1 MLDVRALELEEAY
14 YLPERSIVLQLIM
27 MIDSTWLCLFKADFS
42 NKQSIKGNLRVKI
55 GIKDIDEFVEDKAE
69 PKKLTIKTKV
79 SDQLIIASL
88 IFDNPLRAAESR
100 EFLQFNKEQH
110 PLKESER
117 VEVFLQ
123 SQINF

>member
-1 MLDVRALELEEAY
+1 
-14 YLPERSIVLQLIM
+14 M
-27 MIDSTWLCLFKADFS
+27 MIDDTWLCLFKADFS

-55 GIKDIDEFVEDKAE
+55 GIKDIEEFIDDKAE

-79 SDQLIIASL
+79 ADQPIIASL

-100 EFLQFNKEQH
+100 DFFMFNKEQH